1 MLDAIPLQPGVIY
14 GPVDSRRL
22 GRSLGLNIMP
32 TRYKVCSFNCIY
44 CHYGWT
50 KYLKP
55 DVSAYAADLPRAE
68 EVAAELETTLKTIA
82 PPRYIT
88 FSGNGEATLHP
99 DFPAIVD
106 AVIEARDR
114 VGSEAKTAILSNS
127 TGLGNAEVRRALAR
141 LDARYM
147 KLDAGTTEVLR
158 RINRPA
164 AGVDLA
170 GIVDGL
176 RRLKDITLQSAFVA
190 GEITNATDQDIATWL
205 ERVKEIRPG
214 EVQVYSLENAPAM
227 RTLEGVPLPRLEEIV
242 RRLERAGIKACAY

>member
-1 MLDAIPLQPGVIY
+1 MLDAVTLQKGIIY

-55 DVSAYAADLPRAE
+55 DVSQYTGDLPAAE
-68 EVAAELETTLKTIA
+68 QVAKELETTLGTIA
-82 PPRYIT
+82 PPEYIT

-106 AVIEARDR
+106 AVIATRDR
-114 VGSEAKTAILSNS
+114 VGSAAKTAILSNS
-127 TGLGNAEVRRALAR
+127 TGLGSAEVRRALQR
-141 LDARYM
+141 LDVRIM
-147 KLDAGTTEVLR
+147 KLDAGTPEVLKK
-158 RINRPA
+158 INRPA

-170 GIVDGL
+170 GIVEGL
-176 RRLKDITLQSAFVA
+176 SQLRDITLQSAFVE
-190 GEITNATDQDIATWL
+190 GEITNATDEDVETWL
-205 ERVKEIRPG
+205 ARVREIGPAD
-214 EVQVYSLENAPAM
+214 VQVYSLENAPAM
-227 RTLEGVPLPRLEEIV
+227 RTLVGVPQPRLEEIV